1 MVMED
6 QRKPRSHMVR
16 REAGGIYKAMGKV
29 YLVEFTHKE
38 TKDTFLKFGVTSS
51 YDILDRFKY
60 PEYDDWDI
68 RPLASAYGTK
78 EQVEDAERK
87 FLTKYPKNFWL
98 EEKIK
103 GVTEIVKLDRTT
115 RNKAITEVR
124 GLSEQW
130 KRERDQAKVLNENQS

>member
-1 MVMED
+1 MED
-6 QRKPRSHMVR
+6 QHKSKSHMVR
-16 REAGGIYKAMGKV
+16 REPGGIYKAMGKV

-38 TKDTFLKFGVTSS
+38 TKDSFLKFGVTSS

-60 PEYDDWDI
+60 PEYDNWDI

-87 FLTKYPKNFWL
+87 FLSKYPKNFWL

-103 GVTEIVKLDRTT
+103 GVTEIVKLDRSH
-115 RNKAITEVR
+115 RNKAIQEVR
-124 GLSEQW
+124 TLSEQW
-130 KRERDQAKVLNENQS
+130 KRERDDAKVLNENQS